1 MNQDSKLEN
10 LVAEYRSI
18 RLAKSHLEK
27 LQVRLQEDHVTLREL
42 AFILEKEYQDVL
54 RMKKFK
60 VKDLFIRVL
69 DSEDEQYEIEKQ
81 EYLFAALQ
89 YNECKKSVELLEF
102 EERILLEKVA
112 KESKIKREL
121 TALIKDREATISLKY
136 PYIKEQLLD
145 ISLQIDSNFAYKR
158 ELHEAIIV
166 GLKAQKVLEQMIHF
180 LTLGSKNSAGWGVY
194 APTYQAVQV
203 QKKMY
208 KGYLDEA
215 HKLSHKAK
223 QLLSELD
230 DEMADIYAIKS
241 SVRTHHFE
249 EFRNFTNI
257 YHDNLISDWILQKRI
272 HATLNTISS
281 TVANVRR
288 LILTLKSQLKKTE
301 TSIEVLKK
309 RKDAVILEGLA

>member
-1 MNQDSKLEN
+1 MNQDSKLED

-18 RLAKSHLEK
+18 QLAKSHLAK
-27 LQVRLQEDHVTLREL
+27 LQVRLKEDQEMLYSLGIV
-42 AFILEKEYQDVL
+42 LEKEYQDVL

-69 DSEDEQYEIEKQ
+69 DSNEEQYEIEKQ

-102 EERILLEKVA
+102 EEKIILEKVA
-112 KESKIKREL
+112 KESVVKAEL
-121 TALIKDREATISLKY
+121 ATLITDRAANISLKY
-136 PYIKEQLLD
+136 PHIKQQLLN
-145 ISLQIDSNFAYKR
+145 ISAQMDESIGYKR

-166 GLKAQKVLEQMIHF
+166 GLKAQKVLEQMISY
-180 LTLGSKNSAGWGVY
+180 LYTGGKDAEDWGYY
-194 APTYQAVQV
+194 ASNYATIQQE
-203 QKKMY
+203 KEHLNK
-208 KGYLDEA
+208 A
-215 HKLSHKAK
+215 HELSHVAK

-241 SVRTHHFE
+241 TVKTHRFE

-272 HATLNTISS
+272 HATLNTVNS
-281 TVANVRR
+281 TADNVKR
-288 LILTLKSQLKKTE
+288 LVLTLKSQLKKTE
-301 TSIEVLKK
+301 ISIDYLKK
-309 RKDAVILEGLA
+309 RKDEVIIEGLA

>member
-10 LVAEYRSI
+10 LVAEFRSI
-18 RLAKSHLEK
+18 KLAKSHLAK
-27 LQVRLQEDHVTLREL
+27 LQVRLQNDHKLLQEL
-42 AFILEKEYQDVL
+42 GLILEKEYQDVL
-54 RMKKFK
+54 KIKKFK

-69 DSEDEQYEIEKQ
+69 DNDEDQYEIEKQ

-102 EERILLEKVA
+102 EERILLDKVA
-112 KESKIKREL
+112 KESTIKAEL
-121 TALIKDREATISLKY
+121 AALITDREATISLKY
-136 PYIKEQLLD
+136 PHIKEQLLKLSSQMD
-145 ISLQIDSNFAYKR
+145 ENFGYKR

-166 GLKAQKVLEQMIHF
+166 GLKAQKVLEQMISF
-180 LTLGSKNSAGWGVY
+180 ISLSGNGNGEWGNY
-194 APTYQAVQV
+194 APTFQAVQK
-203 QKKMY
+203 QKS
-208 KGYLDEA
+208 YLNKA
-215 HKLSHKAK
+215 HELSHQAK

-241 SVRTHHFE
+241 KVKTHRFE

-272 HATLNTISS
+272 HATLNTINS
-281 TVANVRR
+281 TTDNVKR

-301 TSIEVLKK
+301 ISIDYLKK
-309 RKDAVILEGLA
+309 RKDEVIIEGLA